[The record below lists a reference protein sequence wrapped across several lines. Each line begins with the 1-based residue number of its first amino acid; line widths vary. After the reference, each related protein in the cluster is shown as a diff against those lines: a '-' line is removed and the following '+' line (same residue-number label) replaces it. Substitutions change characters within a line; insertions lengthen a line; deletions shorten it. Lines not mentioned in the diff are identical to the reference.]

1 MESEVEFHFAVA
13 DTVKLVPLM
22 VSVKAPLP
30 EMTEEGLRAEMAGG
44 GWLMVKAATGE
55 IPPVVVTVTLAVPT
69 EATRL
74 AGTAAVTCVGL
85 M

>member
-1 MESEVEFHFAVA
+1 
-13 DTVKLVPLM
+13 M
-22 VSVKAPLP
+22 VSVKAAAPAA
-30 EMTEEGLRAEMAGG
+30 TEAGLRIVIVGG